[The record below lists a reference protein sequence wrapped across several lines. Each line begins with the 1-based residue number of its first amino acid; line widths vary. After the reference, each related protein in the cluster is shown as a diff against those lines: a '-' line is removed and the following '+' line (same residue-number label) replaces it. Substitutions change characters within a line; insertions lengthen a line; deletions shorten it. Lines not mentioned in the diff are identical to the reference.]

1 MLPILFFLASKFF
14 FKFVLWKWCAHESNK
29 DFSGWKFMKFV
40 FSTTRRSLRFIGLFG
55 SIRRYSLFFSL
66 VRTKKVQSFLFC
78 FLNLVN
84 LTRNTFFAAFRIEI
98 NFSIKW
104 NSIKSCQKRQNR
116 IVVSIASIFPS
127 LLKFIWLYHLKM
139 VNLTWNTFSRVE
151 FRVIFMFS
159 TTRRSECDKTTRFRF
174 VGLLNSIDLES
185 KYLLAFYPSMV
196 NLTRNTLFRVEI
208 HVSAKRL
215 LKLILRAG
223 LIACCQ

>member
-1 MLPILFFLASKFF
+1 
-14 FKFVLWKWCAHESNK
+14 
-29 DFSGWKFMKFV
+29 
-40 FSTTRRSLRFIGLFG
+40 
-55 SIRRYSLFFSL
+55 
-66 VRTKKVQSFLFC
+66 
-78 FLNLVN
+78 
-84 LTRNTFFAAFRIEI
+84 
-98 NFSIKW
+98 
-104 NSIKSCQKRQNR
+104 
-116 IVVSIASIFPS
+116 
-127 LLKFIWLYHLKM
+127 
-139 VNLTWNTFSRVE
+139 
-151 FRVIFMFS
+151 MFS